1 MCQITV
7 YIWSSI
13 HVLRCVGT
21 TRIVLYNQITP
32 HVSFLEMCSLSSQF
46 NCGVRE
52 QRALHA
58 QHQVKKLFLHL
69 KCDDQLKTIFGGKEQ
84 ALLAL
89 QNQSW
94 AVTLRCW
101 FGLSKEIVRSNPC
114 SRLQSRNAPVNWIT
128 AFDLIKKPIRCCK
141 TSFHPAS
148 RVAFNHC
155 FAEPLVCYRPHLV
168 GDVIHNQVISLG
180 CKHFWCISG
189 NSKVVYLGEGSLEK
203 FAIQIKLSLT
213 NHPRDTIA
221 HTLGSLRLASQKCKD
236 PQISTLQN
244 PRGCVLSNSQDNFL
258 SRRASSL
265 PSMSEKLVATGR
277 YPFCCTKSKSR
288 DH

>member
-1 MCQITV
+1 M
-7 YIWSSI
+7 
-13 HVLRCVGT
+13 
-21 TRIVLYNQITP
+21 
-32 HVSFLEMCSLSSQF
+32 
-46 NCGVRE
+46 
-52 QRALHA
+52 
-58 QHQVKKLFLHL
+58 
-69 KCDDQLKTIFGGKEQ
+69 
-84 ALLAL
+84 

-128 AFDLIKKPIRCCK
+128 AFDLIKKPIRYCK

-148 RVAFNHC
+148 RVALYYC

-168 GDVIHNQVISLG
+168 GEVIHNQVISLG
-180 CKHFWCISG
+180 CKHFWCISE

-221 HTLGSLRLASQKCKD
+221 HTLGSLRLASQNAKILKSVLCKIQEVAFSGTLKTTSCQD
-236 PQISTLQN
+236 GFQVCLQWARSWWQLEDIPSVVQNWSQEITKMHLRTRWSGLRRHAGLRVVCVLQDGRVPHEGVIGDVIGTGYISTSVQL
-244 PRGCVLSNSQDNFL
+244 LSW
-258 SRRASSL
+258 SRN
-265 PSMSEKLVATGR
+265 V
-277 YPFCCTKSKSR
+277 
-288 DH
+288 